1 MRRLLWC
8 DPSFLAEVF
17 NAVAGESHLAID
29 PELHA
34 RLVEAG
40 RKALLR
46 GDIEGLR
53 DILFEL
59 IGNRANLGAG
69 GKAATVLATIMRA

>member
-1 MRRLLWC
+1 MI
-8 DPSFLAEVF
+8 PEV
-17 NAVAGESHLAID
+17 ESALESYLAID

-34 RLVEAG
+34 RQVEAG

-46 GDIEGLR
+46 GDIEDLR

-59 IGNRANLGAG
+59 IGNRMTLGTAG
-69 GKAATVLATIMRA
+69 ETATVLATIVRA

>member
-1 MRRLLWC
+1 MRRVLWS

-17 NAVAGESHLAID
+17 NAVAEESYLAVD

-34 RLVEAG
+34 RQVEAG

-46 GDIEGLR
+46 GHIEGLR
-53 DILFEL
+53 ETLLEL
-59 IGNRANLGAG
+59 VGNRMTLGAG
-69 GKAATVLATIMRA
+69 GEAATVLATIMRA